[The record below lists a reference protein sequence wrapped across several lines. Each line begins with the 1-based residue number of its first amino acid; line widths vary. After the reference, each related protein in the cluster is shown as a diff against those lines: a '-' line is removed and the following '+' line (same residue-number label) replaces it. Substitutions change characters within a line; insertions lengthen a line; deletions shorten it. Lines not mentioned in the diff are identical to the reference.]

1 MKIAI
6 VTANYGG
13 IDDVF
18 VPRNQTI
25 TFDYFCFDKDIVHKD
40 FPKNGTNRQKGK
52 WVKLNLFNIL
62 PNVYDYIVWMDGTVH
77 VTSSNFLEYIEDM
90 CHYSDIGA
98 VLHPERTTLADEYD
112 YLLKNAKEPYL
123 ETRYK
128 DYDWASEIK
137 TLNDRLGAKLY
148 NPRLFVLKNTQK
160 ARDFMEYWIFCIALT
175 TDFDQTQFSVTI
187 ADGKRDNTYFIKE
200 LYWDDLFRYCK
211 VNKHLKLM

>member
-25 TFDYFCFDKDIVHKD
+25 PFDYFCFDKDVVHKD

-77 VTSSNFLEYIEDM
+77 VTSSTFLEYIDDM

-98 VLHPERTTLADEYD
+98 VLHPERATLAEEYD

-137 TLNDRLGAKLY
+137 KLNDRLGAKLY

-200 LYWDDLFRYCK
+200 LYWEDLFRYCK